1 MHARAL
7 KRHREY
13 EIVYILAPST
23 TPGRAEKVG
32 DSIREV
38 LEGAEGMLL
47 KVTLWGIRSLAFR
60 IKGNKQGIYYYM
72 RFVSTQGAV
81 DEIERRLKLAD
92 VVLRYLTVRLSK
104 HEVDPADYTV
114 KDDEAA
120 FKGIDDLHASLQDA
134 GTPDEAGEDEASVEE
149 EGEQPRA
156 SGSDEKPPAPAGES
170 PAPAPGAGGG
180 EEKAAAQDDAPEVET
195 APDAAPAEDDGKK
208 AETEEK
214 S

>member
-1 MHARAL
+1 MHARVP

-13 EIVYILAPST
+13 EIVYLLAPTT
-23 TPGRAEKVG
+23 TPGRAQKVG

-38 LEGAEGMLL
+38 LEEAQGKLL
-47 KVTLWGIRSLAFR
+47 KVTLWGIRSLAFK

-72 RFVSTQGAV
+72 RFVSTQGTV

-92 VVLRYLTVRLSK
+92 TVLRYLTVRLSK

-114 KDDEAA
+114 KEDEAA

-134 GTPDEAGEDEASVEE
+134 GSTDEEDADEAATAESGDR
-149 EGEQPRA
+149 PRA
-156 SGSDEKPPAPAGES
+156 GEIDEEAPAPAVET
-170 PAPAPGAGGG
+170 PAPAPEADGS
-180 EEKAAAQDDAPEVET
+180 EEKASGDDDAPEIEDVQDET
-195 APDAAPAEDDGKK
+195 PARDDGKE

>member
-13 EIVYILAPST
+13 EIVYLLAPTT

-38 LEGAEGMLL
+38 LEGAEGKLL
-47 KVTLWGIRSLAFR
+47 KVTLWGIRSLAYR
-60 IKGNKQGIYYYM
+60 IKGHKQAIYYYM

-120 FKGIDDLHASLQDA
+120 FKGIDDLHASLQA
-134 GTPDEAGEDEASVEE
+134 GDTPERE
-149 EGEQPRA
+149 EGAEA
-156 SGSDEKPPAPAGES
+156 EHAGGDEKPAPEPEKIQEA
-170 PAPAPGAGGG
+170 
-180 EEKAAAQDDAPEVET
+180 KAADDAPEVEV
-195 APDAAPAEDDGKK
+195 APAPAEAKDGSKD
-208 AETEEK
+208 ADTEEK

>member
-13 EIVYILAPST
+13 EIVYLLAPST

-38 LEGAEGMLL
+38 LEEAQGKLL
-47 KVTLWGIRSLAFR
+47 KVTLWGIRSLAYR
-60 IKGNKQGIYYYM
+60 IKGNKQGIYYHM

-104 HEVDPADYTV
+104 HEVDPAEFTV
-114 KDDEAA
+114 KEEEAA
-120 FKGIDDLHASLQDA
+120 FKGIEDLHASLQERGGPAVEEDT
-134 GTPDEAGEDEASVEE
+134 GESPEEDDEQAEAAPVDEKKPAEETGKDEGEDAKAADDDEPEVEA
-149 EGEQPRA
+149 A
-156 SGSDEKPPAPAGES
+156 AAPAPAQ
-170 PAPAPGAGGG
+170 
-180 EEKAAAQDDAPEVET
+180 EETKD
-195 APDAAPAEDDGKK
+195 